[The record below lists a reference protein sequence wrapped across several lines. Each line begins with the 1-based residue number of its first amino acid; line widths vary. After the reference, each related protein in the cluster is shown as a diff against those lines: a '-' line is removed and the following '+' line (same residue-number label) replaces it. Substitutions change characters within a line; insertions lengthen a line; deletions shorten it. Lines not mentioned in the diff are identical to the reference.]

1 MGSAILI
8 APVFDDVTAYSY
20 DWSREVEKLL
30 LENGYNVL
38 SLSGRPLR
46 RDEVEEALKS
56 RPNAIIIFYDHGR
69 EDSLLASQTENAID
83 TKNAHLLRG
92 RECYTLAC
100 SSASGLG
107 VEAYRNGCLAYWG
120 YTREFGFTTDS
131 LEEFRQFANSGIK
144 LRIKEKLSW
153 RQCLEETKKL
163 AKQLIGKLL
172 STGRIIAAIIM
183 QQDADA
189 LVCYT
194 PDNPP
199 TTKCFLR
206 KIALKIFGLKLGWR
220 ISRKHA
226 VALLLMGGGLGT
238 YIHDRIVESAVLGS
252 RIHGIDI
259 GFMLI
264 TVSWLILSM
273 EIIRWLKNA

>member
-1 MGSAILI
+1 MNAILI

-38 SLSGRPLR
+38 SLSGKPLR

-56 RPNAIIIFYDHGR
+56 RPNAIVIFYNHGR
-69 EDSLLASQTENAID
+69 EDSLLASQTENTID
-83 TKNAHLLRG
+83 TKNVHLLRS

-100 SSASGLG
+100 LSASKLGL
-107 VEAYRNGCLAYWG
+107 EAYKVGCLAYWG
-120 YTREFGFTTDS
+120 YTSPFGFTTDS
-131 LEEFRQFANSGIK
+131 LEEFKQFANNGIK
-144 LRIKEKLSW
+144 LRIREKKTW
-153 RQCLEETKKL
+153 KQCLEETKNL
-163 AKQLIGKLL
+163 AKQLINRLL

-183 QQDADA
+183 QQNADS

-199 TTKCFLR
+199 TTKCLLR
-206 KIALKIFGLKLGWR
+206 KIAIKTLGPKLGWK

-226 VALLLMGGGLGT
+226 IALLLMGGGLGT
-238 YIHDRIVESAVLGS
+238 YIHDRIAEWAVLGC
-252 RIHGIDI
+252 RLHGIDV
-259 GFMLI
+259 GFALI
-264 TVSWLILSM
+264 TVSWLILSV
-273 EIIRWLKNA
+273 EIVRWLKNA

>member
-1 MGSAILI
+1 MSAVLI

-83 TKNAHLLRG
+83 MKNAHLLRG

-120 YTREFGFTTDS
+120 YTREFGFTT
-131 LEEFRQFANSGIK
+131 
-144 LRIKEKLSW
+144 
-153 RQCLEETKKL
+153 
-163 AKQLIGKLL
+163 
-172 STGRIIAAIIM
+172 
-183 QQDADA
+183 
-189 LVCYT
+189 
-194 PDNPP
+194 
-199 TTKCFLR
+199 
-206 KIALKIFGLKLGWR
+206 
-220 ISRKHA
+220 
-226 VALLLMGGGLGT
+226 
-238 YIHDRIVESAVLGS
+238 
-252 RIHGIDI
+252 
-259 GFMLI
+259 
-264 TVSWLILSM
+264 
-273 EIIRWLKNA
+273 